1 MKGLKAI
8 SLEISSVQLNEKY
21 PRSLGNTGT
30 HGTYSERIFVKNMWQ
45 NKNGTYSPF
54 IMILL
59 SSSFKGLSTA
69 TLELPVFS
77 STTPIL
83 NLGSRGGDGLRE
95 LLTLFALLIQ
105 EWRNLQDMLSMIF
118 CTFKD

>member
-1 MKGLKAI
+1 
-8 SLEISSVQLNEKY
+8 
-21 PRSLGNTGT
+21 
-30 HGTYSERIFVKNMWQ
+30 
-45 NKNGTYSPF
+45 
-54 IMILL
+54 MILL

-77 STTPIL
+77 STTPTL
-83 NLGSRGGDGLRE
+83 NLGSRVGDGLGE

-105 EWRNLQDMLSMIF
+105 EWRNLQGTLIF